1 MEEAFFNL
9 FSMEQNSEW
18 AWLVETVL
26 GTRSEYLNEQVD
38 DDKIELPPLSLE
50 DQVKYSSMLPQMT
63 NLTYCQQLDSECESI
78 DSDMLFVSPS
88 EKSDETNTKLDIFGS
103 TKSRKSWSKEEIKM
117 FENVYSLLKGNS

>member
-1 MEEAFFNL
+1 M
-9 FSMEQNSEW
+9 
-18 AWLVETVL
+18 ETVL